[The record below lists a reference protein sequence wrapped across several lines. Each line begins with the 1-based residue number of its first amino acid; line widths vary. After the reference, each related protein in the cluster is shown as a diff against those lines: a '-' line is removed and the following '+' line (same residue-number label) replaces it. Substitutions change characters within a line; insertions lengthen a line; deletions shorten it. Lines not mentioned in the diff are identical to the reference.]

1 MSDSTYTPSLPAP
14 EDVRPEEREAY
25 DRVVARQEGYRYDE
39 FAKLLGSD
47 TPSLPGTEIQPY
59 FAALLNS
66 PLIADHISELG
77 VVYRT
82 RGEAPGSYSHAD
94 REWIDMVLAAELGM
108 DFICFAHVLDA
119 VAQGVRPEAVRALLD
134 GRDDRL
140 EPAETVLTQYIR
152 QVVRGTV
159 TPESWAAVVERFG
172 VRGAVEFTCFVT
184 HLQMTIRLQ
193 QAFGIQDVSRAQLD
207 ELVQRILDGTAEL
220 PDPKAHIPELTLH

>member
-1 MSDSTYTPSLPAP
+1 VTDSTWTPRLPAP
-14 EDVRPEEREAY
+14 EDIRPEERAAY

-39 FAKLLGSD
+39 FAKLLGSA

-82 RGEAPGSYSHAD
+82 RGEAPGSYTHAD
-94 REWIDMVLAAELGM
+94 REWIDMVLAIELGM
-108 DFICFAHVLDA
+108 DFICFAHLLDA
-119 VAQGVRPEAVRALLD
+119 VAQGVRPLAVRALLD
-134 GRDDRL
+134 GREDRL
-140 EPAETVLTQYIR
+140 ERGELVLTQYIR

-159 TPESWAAVVERFG
+159 TRESFAAIRERFG
-172 VRGAVEFTCFVT
+172 VRGAVEFTGFVA

-193 QAFGIQDVSRAQLD
+193 QAFGVQDVPRAQLE
-207 ELVQRILDGTAEL
+207 ELLQRVIDGTAEL
-220 PDPKAHIPELTLH
+220 PDPKAHIPELTLT

>member
-1 MSDSTYTPSLPAP
+1 MTDPAWTPPLPAP
-14 EDVRPEEREAY
+14 QDIRPEERTAY

-39 FAKLLGSD
+39 FAKLLGSG

-94 REWIDMVLAAELGM
+94 REWIDMVLAVELGM
-108 DFICFAHVLDA
+108 DFICFAHLLDA
-119 VAQGVRPEAVRALLD
+119 VAQGVRPLAVRALLD

-140 EPAETVLTQYIR
+140 EPDELVLTQYVR

-159 TPESWAAVVERFG
+159 TPESFAAIRERFG
-172 VRGAVEFTCFVT
+172 VRGAVEFTGFVS

-193 QAFGIQDVSRAQLD
+193 QAFGVQDVTRRQLE
-207 ELVQRILDGTAEL
+207 ELLQRVIDGTAEL
-220 PDPKAHIPELTLH
+220 PDPKAHIPQLSLT

>member
-1 MSDSTYTPSLPAP
+1 MGDSTYTPSLPAP
-14 EDVRPEEREAY
+14 DDVRPEEREAY
-25 DRVVARQEGYRYDE
+25 DRVVERQASYRYDE
-39 FAKLLGSD
+39 FTKLLGSA

-82 RGEAPGSYSHAD
+82 RGAAPGSYSHAD
-94 REWIDMVLAAELGM
+94 REWIDMVLAVELDM
-108 DFICFAHVLDA
+108 NFICFAHVLDA
-119 VAQGVRPEAVRALLD
+119 VAQGVRAEAVRALLD

-140 EPAETVLTQYIR
+140 DADELVLTQYIR

-159 TPESWAAVVERFG
+159 TPESWAAIVERIG

-193 QAFGIQDVSRAQLD
+193 QAFGVQDVTRAQLD
-207 ELVQRILDGTAEL
+207 ELVQRILDGKAEL
-220 PDPKAHIPELTLH
+220 PDPKAHIPQLTLT

>member
-1 MSDSTYTPSLPAP
+1 VSDSTYTPPIPDPAA
-14 EDVRPEEREAY
+14 VRPEEREAY
-25 DRVVARQEGYRYDE
+25 DRVVARQNSYRYDE
-39 FAKLLGSD
+39 FAKLLGSS

-82 RGEAPGSYSHAD
+82 RGEQPGSYSHAD
-94 REWIDMVLAAELGM
+94 REWVDMVLAVELGM
-108 DFICFAHVLDA
+108 LFILFAHVLDA
-119 VAQGVRPEAVRALLD
+119 VAQGVRPQAVQALLD

-140 EPAETVLTQYIR
+140 TADELVLTQYIR

-159 TPESWAAVVERFG
+159 TPESWAAIVERFG
-172 VRGAVEFTCFVT
+172 VRGAVEFTGFVA

-193 QAFGIQDVSRAQLD
+193 QAFGIQDVSRVQLD
-207 ELVQRILDGTAEL
+207 ELMARVLDGTAEL
-220 PDPKAHIPELTLH
+220 PDPKAHIPQLTHA

>member
-1 MSDSTYTPSLPAP
+1 LPAP
-14 EDVRPEEREAY
+14 DDVRTDERAAY
-25 DRVVARQEGYRYDE
+25 DRVVARQASYRYDE
-39 FAKLLGSD
+39 FTRLLGSD

-82 RGEAPGSYSHAD
+82 RGESPGSYTHAD
-94 REWIDMVLAAELGM
+94 REWIDMVLAVELGM

-119 VAQGVRPEAVRALLD
+119 VAQGVRPQAVRALLD

-140 EPAETVLTQYIR
+140 ERDELLLTQYIR

-159 TPESWAAVVERFG
+159 TPESWAGIVEHLG

-193 QAFGIQDVSRAQLD
+193 QAFGIADVTRAQLD
-207 ELVQRILDGTAEL
+207 ELVQRIIDGTAEL
-220 PDPKAHIPELTLH
+220 PDPKAHIPQLSPA

>member
-1 MSDSTYTPSLPAP
+1 VSDSTYTPSLPDRA
-14 EDVRPEEREAY
+14 DVRADEREAY
-25 DRVVARQEGYRYDE
+25 DRVVERQNSYRYDE

-82 RGEAPGSYSHAD
+82 RGESPGSYAHAD
-94 REWIDMVLAAELGM
+94 REWVDMVLAVELDM
-108 DFICFAHVLDA
+108 LFILFAHVLDA
-119 VAQGVRPEAVRALLD
+119 VAQGVRPQAVQALLD

-140 EPAETVLTQYIR
+140 EPDELVLTQYIR

-159 TPESWAAVVERFG
+159 TPESWAAIVQRFG
-172 VRGAVEFTCFVT
+172 VRGAVEFTGFVA

-193 QAFGIQDVSRAQLD
+193 QAFGIQDVSRAQL
-207 ELVQRILDGTAEL
+207 EALMERVLDGSAEL
-220 PDPKAHIPELTLH
+220 PDPRAHIPKLTPA